1 MNSIGL
7 RWSLAL
13 AVSILTGCR
22 PAPEALGSKATS
34 SAQAASPDSSSKP
47 TQPPADSPAAAHSA
61 SAPYP
66 AALQQTADVS
76 ESPILIS
83 ECPGVDGGT
92 EDEIA
97 AQASAL
103 VPLKPGLTLSTTWSR
118 TTEADEVECLTHV
131 RGVDA
136 TAVAVTASCG
146 MRDGTQ
152 TATRRECRADL
163 RSAYMFSTGAG
174 DEPDVLKGAT
184 MLGLSKKSF
193 GELKAK
199 GATRHRNVTMYEG
212 RLIGD
217 LDGALSRQGT
227 GRFAA
232 TVNDRVVE
240 LPVIRA
246 AGTLRGTAMGKP
258 VETRVEAAILNDERF
273 PLILEYALRDIGTKG
288 FSVRYTKL
296 SYPTDGELEERL
308 ASTKQV
314 DVYGI
319 YFDVASDRIR
329 EESEPALRE
338 IADAL
343 AHNPDWTL
351 SIDGHTDSVGGAAYN
366 LDLSRR
372 RSEAVRAALVERYA
386 IAAVRL
392 TTRGLGASQPKDTND
407 TTEGR
412 ARNRRV
418 ELRRR

>member
-1 MNSIGL
+1 M
-7 RWSLAL
+7 RQ
-13 AVSILTGCR
+13 V
-22 PAPEALGSKATS
+22 AP
-34 SAQAASPDSSSKP
+34 
-47 TQPPADSPAAAHSA
+47 SPAATATA
-61 SAPYP
+61 LEP
-66 AALQQTADVS
+66 AADLS
-76 ESPILIS
+76 EPPVLAN
-83 ECPGVDGGT
+83 ECPAIDGGA

-103 VPLKPGLTLSTTWSR
+103 VPLKPGLTLSTTWHR

-131 RGVDA
+131 RAVDA
-136 TAVAVTASCG
+136 DAVAVTASCA
-146 MRDGTQ
+146 MREATH
-152 TATRRECRADL
+152 TASRRECRVDL
-163 RSAYMFSTGAG
+163 HSAYMFSTGAG

-184 MLGLSKKSF
+184 MLGLSKTSF

-199 GATRHRNVTMYEG
+199 GTTRHRNVTMYEG

-227 GRFAA
+227 GSFAA

-246 AGTLRGTAMGKP
+246 AGTLRGIAMGKS
-258 VETRVEAAILNDERF
+258 VETRVEAAILDDERF
-273 PLILEYALRDIGTKG
+273 PLILEYALRDLGTKG

-319 YFDVASDRIR
+319 YFDVGSDRIR
-329 EESEPALRE
+329 EESEPVLRE
-338 IADAL
+338 IAVAL
-343 AHNPDWTL
+343 AHNPEWTL
-351 SIDGHTDSVGGAAYN
+351 SIDGHTDSAGGEAYN

-372 RSEAVRAALVERYA
+372 RSEAVRTALVERYA

-392 TTRGLGASQPKDTND
+392 TTRGFGASQAKDTND
-407 TTEGR
+407 TAEGR

-418 ELRRR
+418 ELVRQ

>member
-1 MNSIGL
+1 ML
-7 RWSLAL
+7 
-13 AVSILTGCR
+13 V
-22 PAPEALGSKATS
+22 
-34 SAQAASPDSSSKP
+34 
-47 TQPPADSPAAAHSA
+47 
-61 SAPYP
+61 
-66 AALQQTADVS
+66 
-76 ESPILIS
+76 S
-83 ECPGVDGGT
+83 ECPAIADGGK
-92 EDEIA
+92 DEIA
-97 AQASAL
+97 EQASAL
-103 VPLKPGLTLSTTWSR
+103 VPLKPGLTLSTTWHR

-131 RGVDA
+131 RAVDVD
-136 TAVAVTASCG
+136 AVAVTASCA
-146 MRDGTQ
+146 MRDATH
-152 TATRRECRADL
+152 TASRRECRVDL
-163 RSAYMFSTGAG
+163 HSAYMFSTGAG
-174 DEPDVLKGAT
+174 DEPDVLKGVT
-184 MLGLSKKSF
+184 MLGLSKRSF
-193 GELKAK
+193 GELKVK

-227 GRFAA
+227 GQFVA

-258 VETRVEAAILNDERF
+258 VETRVEAAILDDGRF

-296 SYPTDGELEERL
+296 SYPTDGELEARL
-308 ASTKQV
+308 ASMKQV

-329 EESEPALRE
+329 EESEPVLRE

-351 SIDGHTDSVGGAAYN
+351 RIDGHTDSVGGEAYN

-372 RSEAVRAALVERYA
+372 RSEAVRTALVERHA
-386 IAAVRL
+386 IAAGRL
-392 TTRGLGASQPKDTND
+392 TTRGLGASLPKDTNE
-407 TTEGR
+407 TAEGR

-418 ELRRR
+418 ELLRR